1 MLFQNSISSD
11 QMLPLQ
17 LLSVY
22 KPLLVD
28 KPGSQEL
35 FSSQFLMKNS
45 KKKSPQNACAFKD
58 YPLYYYVFLKTLF
71 PVLFCFS
78 SCPFLD
84 SNLYLEPLGA
94 TAVKI
99 TGNQYLMVGK
109 MLWWLLIT
117 YYSGIWFMNICWFT
131 LESLLMMFDEAT
143 IC

>member
-45 KKKSPQNACAFKD
+45 KKN
-58 YPLYYYVFLKTLF
+58 LHRM
-71 PVLFCFS
+71 PVHS
-78 SCPFLD
+78 
-84 SNLYLEPLGA
+84 
-94 TAVKI
+94 KI
-99 TGNQYLMVGK
+99 TPFIIMY
-109 MLWWLLIT
+109 
-117 YYSGIWFMNICWFT
+117 F
-131 LESLLMMFDEAT
+131 
-143 IC
+143 